1 LLSFLAVLLAVVAF
15 VFVVRVVLLVS
26 VDVSSVC
33 RIAFLALLR
42 GCHLPSSPLGDAAA
56 AAAAAADGDSDDAIV
71 FLDGDDNDNGDEA
84 EDFFPPESP

>member
-1 LLSFLAVLLAVVAF
+1 MAF

-56 AAAAAADGDSDDAIV
+56 AAAAADGDSDDAIV
-71 FLDGDDNDNGDEA
+71 FLDGDDNDNDNGDEA

>member
-1 LLSFLAVLLAVVAF
+1 MAF

-56 AAAAAADGDSDDAIV
+56 AAAAAAADGDSDDAIV

>member
-56 AAAAAADGDSDDAIV
+56 AAAAADGDSDDAIV